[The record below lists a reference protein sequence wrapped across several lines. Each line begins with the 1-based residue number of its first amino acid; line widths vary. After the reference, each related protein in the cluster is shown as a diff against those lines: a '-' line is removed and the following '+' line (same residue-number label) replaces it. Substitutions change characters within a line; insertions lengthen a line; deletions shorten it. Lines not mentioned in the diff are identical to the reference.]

1 MRYIIIICIYFL
13 YSVGY
18 VNSQNFEKCSS
29 NNNSFE
35 IDECLKKLKSKLMN
49 KNITL
54 VIHYSDK
61 SIYKNKN
68 IFLNIC
74 GNNIS
79 KYKYTDRDG
88 HLNIKL
94 DSKYLANSQVG
105 LSLLSKN
112 SYYMTSPPQ
121 KLFEY
126 LSMGL
131 PVIVNDVPTH
141 TQYIKHR

>member
-49 KNITL
+49 ENINL
-54 VIHYSDK
+54 IIYSTD
-61 SIYKNKN
+61 SSLYKNKN

-74 GNNIS
+74 GKNIS
-79 KYKYTDRDG
+79 RYKYTDRDG

-94 DSKYLANSQVG
+94 DSKYLANCKAKIDINIISEFG
-105 LSLLSKN
+105 LCPKGKYAKATWSSLEL
-112 SYYMTSPPQ
+112 
-121 KLFEY
+121 
-126 LSMGL
+126 
-131 PVIVNDVPTH
+131 NDLI
-141 TQYIKHR
+141 YFSCSN

>member
-49 KNITL
+49 ENINL
-54 VIHYSDK
+54 IIHSTDN
-61 SIYKNKN
+61 SLYKNKN

-74 GNNIS
+74 GKNIS
-79 KYKYTDRDG
+79 RYKYTDRDG

-94 DSKYLANSQVG
+94 DSKYLVNCKAKIDVNIISEFG
-105 LSLLSKN
+105 LCPKGKYAKATWSSLEL
-112 SYYMTSPPQ
+112 
-121 KLFEY
+121 
-126 LSMGL
+126 
-131 PVIVNDVPTH
+131 NDLT
-141 TQYIKHR
+141 YFSCSN

>member
-13 YSVGY
+13 FSVGY
-18 VNSQNFEKCSS
+18 VNSKNFERCSS
-29 NNNSFE
+29 NNNSYE
-35 IDECLKKLKSKLMN
+35 IDECLKQLKSKLMN

-79 KYKYTDRDG
+79 RYKYTDRDG
-88 HLNIKL
+88 QLNIKL
-94 DSKYLANSQVG
+94 DSKYIANCKAKIEVNIISEFG
-105 LSLLSKN
+105 LCPKGMYAKATWNSLEL
-112 SYYMTSPPQ
+112 
-121 KLFEY
+121 
-126 LSMGL
+126 
-131 PVIVNDVPTH
+131 NDLT
-141 TQYIKHR
+141 YFSCSN

>member
-13 YSVGY
+13 FSVGY
-18 VNSQNFEKCSS
+18 VNSKNFERCSS
-29 NNNSFE
+29 NNNSYE

-54 VIHYSDK
+54 VIHSPDK

-79 KYKYTDRDG
+79 RYKYTDRDG
-88 HLNIKL
+88 QLNIKL
-94 DSKYLANSQVG
+94 DSKYIANCKAKIKVNIISEFG
-105 LSLLSKN
+105 LCPKGMYAKATWNSLEL
-112 SYYMTSPPQ
+112 
-121 KLFEY
+121 
-126 LSMGL
+126 
-131 PVIVNDVPTH
+131 NDLT
-141 TQYIKHR
+141 YFSCSN

>member
-49 KNITL
+49 ENINL
-54 VIHYSDK
+54 IIYSTD
-61 SIYKNKN
+61 SSLYKNKN

-74 GNNIS
+74 GENIS
-79 KYKYTDRDG
+79 RYKYTDRDG

-94 DSKYLANSQVG
+94 DSKYLANCKAKIDINIISEFG
-105 LSLLSKN
+105 LCPKGKYAKATWSSLELYDLIYFSCSN
-112 SYYMTSPPQ
+112 
-121 KLFEY
+121 
-126 LSMGL
+126 
-131 PVIVNDVPTH
+131 
-141 TQYIKHR
+141 

>member
-49 KNITL
+49 ENINL
-54 VIHYSDK
+54 IIYSTD
-61 SIYKNKN
+61 SSLYKNKN

-74 GNNIS
+74 GENIS
-79 KYKYTDRDG
+79 RYKYTDRDG

-94 DSKYLANSQVG
+94 DSKYLANCKAKIDINIISEFG
-105 LSLLSKN
+105 LCPKGKYAKATWSSLEL
-112 SYYMTSPPQ
+112 
-121 KLFEY
+121 
-126 LSMGL
+126 
-131 PVIVNDVPTH
+131 NDLI
-141 TQYIKHR
+141 YFSCSN

>member
-13 YSVGY
+13 FSVGY
-18 VNSQNFEKCSS
+18 VNSKNFERCSS
-29 NNNSFE
+29 NNNSYE

-61 SIYKNKN
+61 SIYKNRN

-79 KYKYTDRDG
+79 RYKYTDRDG
-88 HLNIKL
+88 QLNIKL
-94 DSKYLANSQVG
+94 DSKYIANCKAKIEVNIISEFG
-105 LSLLSKN
+105 LCPKGMYAKATWNSLEL
-112 SYYMTSPPQ
+112 
-121 KLFEY
+121 
-126 LSMGL
+126 
-131 PVIVNDVPTH
+131 NDLT
-141 TQYIKHR
+141 YFSCSN

>member
-13 YSVGY
+13 FSVGY
-18 VNSQNFEKCSS
+18 VNSKNFERCSS
-29 NNNSFE
+29 NNNSYE

-79 KYKYTDRDG
+79 RYKYTDRDG
-88 HLNIKL
+88 QLNIKL
-94 DSKYLANSQVG
+94 DSKYIANCKAKIEVNIISEFG
-105 LSLLSKN
+105 LCPKGKYAKATWSSLEL
-112 SYYMTSPPQ
+112 
-121 KLFEY
+121 
-126 LSMGL
+126 
-131 PVIVNDVPTH
+131 NDLT
-141 TQYIKHR
+141 YFSCSN

>member
-13 YSVGY
+13 CSVGY
-18 VNSQNFEKCSS
+18 VNSKNFEKCSS

-49 KNITL
+49 ETITL
-54 VIHYSDK
+54 IMHSTDN
-61 SIYKNKN
+61 SIYKHKN

-94 DSKYLANSQVG
+94 DSKYIADCKAKIEVDIISEFGLCPKGKYAKARWNS
-105 LSLLSKN
+105 LEL
-112 SYYMTSPPQ
+112 
-121 KLFEY
+121 
-126 LSMGL
+126 
-131 PVIVNDVPTH
+131 NDLT
-141 TQYIKHR
+141 YFSCSN

>member
-13 YSVGY
+13 FSVGY
-18 VNSQNFEKCSS
+18 VNSKNFERCSS
-29 NNNSFE
+29 NNNSYE

-79 KYKYTDRDG
+79 RYKYTDRDG
-88 HLNIKL
+88 QLNIKL
-94 DSKYLANSQVG
+94 DSKYIANCKAKIEVNIISEFG
-105 LSLLSKN
+105 LCPKGMYAKATWNSLEL
-112 SYYMTSPPQ
+112 
-121 KLFEY
+121 
-126 LSMGL
+126 
-131 PVIVNDVPTH
+131 NDLT
-141 TQYIKHR
+141 YFSCSN